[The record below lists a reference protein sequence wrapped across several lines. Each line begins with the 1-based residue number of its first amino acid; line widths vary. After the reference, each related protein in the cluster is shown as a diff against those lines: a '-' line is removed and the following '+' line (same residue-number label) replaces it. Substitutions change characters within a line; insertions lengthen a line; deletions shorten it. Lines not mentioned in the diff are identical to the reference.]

1 MNLQRKQKVNSSK
14 KLQRAMSRSNSP
26 KSVTKLPTL
35 TKRIYQALSPEF
47 SKYEILLETTASKKV
62 GGFVISRSFEGK
74 NQMQRQQR
82 IWRLLEKNLN
92 TKELNRIVGI
102 LTFTPAERQFILTE

>member
-1 MNLQRKQKVNSSK
+1 MKQQHKQTTNSLTPSKRLNSS
-14 KLQRAMSRSNSP
+14 SST
-26 KSVTKLPTL
+26 VKLPTL

-47 SKYEILLETTASKKV
+47 SKYEVLLEATPSRKV

-74 NQMQRQQR
+74 NQMERQQR
-82 IWRLLEKNLN
+82 IWQLLEKTLKH
-92 TKELNRIVGI
+92 KELDRIVGI